1 MKDVTLVVMAAGIGS
16 RFGGGIKQLEPVGPN
31 GEIIMDYSIYD
42 AIQAGFNKVVFVI
55 RKDLEKDF
63 DEIIGQRMKKKIHVE
78 YAFQE
83 LSNIPTQYKEI
94 FKERKKPW
102 GTGQAI
108 LACKGLIHEPF
119 LVINADDYYGKE
131 AYQVA
136 YQYLTTKHECDVLPA
151 CMVGFILKNTLSD
164 NGGVTRGI
172 CQVSLDHKLVDIV
185 ETHNI
190 EKRNNHAVVN
200 DQVIDLD
207 SIVSMNMWGLYPEF
221 INVLEK
227 GFEDFLQSL
236 ESADLKT
243 EYLLPT
249 IIGDLLKD
257 KQISVEVLKSQDE
270 WFGVTYKEDKES
282 VKESVHKLID
292 KGVYP
297 ICL

>member
-1 MKDVTLVVMAAGIGS
+1 
-16 RFGGGIKQLEPVGPN
+16 
-31 GEIIMDYSIYD
+31 
-42 AIQAGFNKVVFVI
+42 
-55 RKDLEKDF
+55 
-63 DEIIGQRMKKKIHVE
+63 
-78 YAFQE
+78 
-83 LSNIPTQYKEI
+83 
-94 FKERKKPW
+94 
-102 GTGQAI
+102 
-108 LACKGLIHEPF
+108 
-119 LVINADDYYGKE
+119 
-131 AYQVA
+131 
-136 YQYLTTKHECDVLPA
+136 
-151 CMVGFILKNTLSD
+151 MVGFVLKNTLSD

-172 CQVSLDHKLVDIV
+172 CEASLDHKLVDIV

-190 EKRNNHAVVN
+190 EKKNGQAVVN
-200 DQVIDLD
+200 DKVIDLD

-221 INVLEK
+221 VDILEK

-282 VKESVHKLID
+282 VKESIHKLID

-297 ICL
+297 NRL